1 MGLTVIPTNIGG
13 VQLPFSQLSGP
24 LASLFST
31 SSATNLVF
39 PADLA
44 SNPVMCHAVQFSI
57 YDRSSA
63 LTEIYNAAVDGI
75 NNSSASTEITEAA
88 AKLRE
93 GISAASGTFNAT
105 GAGGIIGGGLRVGEN
120 IINSATGF
128 VAGGVSNLI
137 SNPTGSIN
145 SLANSFSP
153 SFLKP
158 FAANGYAPT
167 KQGAILKY
175 ISLYMPDTLTVN
187 YTSHYNEVEL
197 GTQIGEKGKIA
208 SAFSDIQ
215 SNPLSGSVVNSAVRS
230 SLGKAILA
238 DAAGA
243 VIGSQAFA
251 QQALGQV
258 PNPQVQL
265 LYRGIDLR
273 QFTLEF
279 VFTPKS
285 NQEAV
290 AAKQI
295 VDAFTYHSLPG
306 LAGAAFG
313 NSGQYLTLP
322 QLFGIKFVFMGGN
335 NIINSVANVF
345 ESAFTNIGL
354 GFLNTSNPT
363 SSITNNN
370 NPAQLFTLK
379 DCVLTDVAVDY
390 VPLGTFA
397 TFGDGYPVQTKLTL
411 SFKETT
417 IFTKEDMI
425 KTNQSTSV
433 PNNYSATSYPVDMS
447 NIQGVQLD

>member
-57 YDRSSA
+57 YDRSSELSELFDSAVTA
-63 LTEIYNAAVDGI
+63 LGSTTASAATAAVTGTASNIGSNLVAGLSSGLTTFERGGLKAIYNNATEFANDP
-75 NNSSASTEITEAA
+75 NNSITE
-88 AKLRE
+88 LTN
-93 GISAASGTFNAT
+93 IAASGINP
-105 GAGGIIGGGLRVGEN
+105 N
-120 IINSATGF
+120 I
-128 VAGGVSNLI
+128 
-137 SNPTGSIN
+137 
-145 SLANSFSP
+145 
-153 SFLKP
+153 LKP
-158 FAANGYAPT
+158 FVASGYSPT
-167 KQGAILKY
+167 KQGAVLKY

-208 SAFSDIQ
+208 SAIADIQ
-215 SNPLSGSVVNSAVRS
+215 SNPLSGSAVNSAVRS
-230 SLGKAILA
+230 SLGKSILGDAI
-238 DAAGA
+238 GA
-243 VIGSQAFA
+243 ITGAQGFA

-345 ESAFTNIGL
+345 ESDFTNIGL

>member
-57 YDRSSA
+57 YDRSSELSEVFDKASTA
-63 LTEIYNAAVDGI
+63 LSNFSVSAAKSTASSGLSNVSSPFEGITGIKTALLAGEAATNAAVG
-75 NNSSASTEITEAA
+75 AV
-88 AKLRE
+88 
-93 GISAASGTFNAT
+93 T
-105 GAGGIIGGGLRVGEN
+105 GA
-120 IINSATGF
+120 
-128 VAGGVSNLI
+128 VSGAI
-137 SNPTGSIN
+137 SNPSGAFNDVANLASGIN
-145 SLANSFSP
+145 PNV
-153 SFLKP
+153 LKP
-158 FAANGYAPT
+158 FVANSYAPT
-167 KQGAILKY
+167 KQAAVLKY
-175 ISLYMPDTLTVN
+175 ISLYMPDTLIVN

-208 SAFSDIQ
+208 SAIADIQ
-215 SNPLSGSVVNSAVRS
+215 KNPLSGNFVNNAVKS

-243 VIGSQAFA
+243 ITGAGGFA